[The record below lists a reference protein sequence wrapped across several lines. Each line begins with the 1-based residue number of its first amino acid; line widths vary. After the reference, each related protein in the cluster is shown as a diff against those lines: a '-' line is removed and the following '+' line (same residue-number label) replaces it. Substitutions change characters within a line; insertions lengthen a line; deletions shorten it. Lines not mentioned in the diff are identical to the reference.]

1 MVVGIEHVAI
11 VSANPEELAQW
22 YVDTLGFEINYHS
35 PSSRTHFVK
44 ASDGSMI
51 EIILAKTP
59 DRGPNELRTPGIRH
73 MALTV
78 VGFAAAC
85 ERLTSLGVEFISPP
99 ETSKGNSIV
108 FFRDPEGNILHF
120 IEREKPLP

>member
-11 VSANPEELAQW
+11 VSSNPEELAQW
-22 YVDTLGFEINYHS
+22 YVETLGFEINYHS

-44 ASDGSMI
+44 ASDGTMI
-51 EIILAKTP
+51 EIILAKSNE
-59 DRGPNELRTPGIRH
+59 RGPNELRTPGIRH
-73 MALTV
+73 LALTV

-85 ERLTSLGVEFISPP
+85 ERLRSLGVRFLSEP
-99 ETSKGNSIV
+99 ETNKGNSVV
-108 FFRDPEGNILHF
+108 FFADPEGNILHL

>member
-11 VSANPEELAQW
+11 VSPNPEELARW
-22 YVDTLGFEINYHS
+22 YVETLGFEINYHS

-51 EIILAKTP
+51 EIILARTNE
-59 DRGPNELRTPGIRH
+59 RGANDLRSPGIRH
-73 MALTV
+73 LALTV
-78 VGFAAAC
+78 AGFAAAC
-85 ERLTSLGVEFISPP
+85 ERLRSLGIRFISEP
-99 ETSKGNSIV
+99 ETNKGNSVV
-108 FFRDPEGNILHF
+108 FFADPEGNILHL